1 MAKSESMEEI
11 AAGVVC
17 GLVRLKYGEDLPVK
31 EVLPLVRIFED
42 YYGRK
47 AGVNLL
53 DISRKL
59 GVSPGELKEGLG
71 SELVM
76 YWREDEHNAE

>member
-31 EVLPLVRIFED
+31 EVLPLVKIFED
-42 YYGRK
+42 GRK
-47 AGVNLL
+47 AVVNLL
-53 DISRKL
+53 EISRKL
-59 GVSPGELKEGLG
+59 GVSPGELKESLG
-71 SELVM
+71 SALAM
-76 YWREDEHNAE
+76 YWREDEHNAD